1 MALVTTMTV
10 PMISVEIQGQNVR
23 KMFERIG
30 WRKMKTWRLN
40 SLNTVVIATVP
51 THAKSVGLQK

>member
-10 PMISVEIQGQNVR
+10 PMVLVEIKGQNVR
-23 KMFERIG
+23 KMLERIG

-51 THAKSVGLQK
+51 TQAKSVGLQK

>member
-1 MALVTTMTV
+1 MTV
-10 PMISVEIQGQNVR
+10 PMVLVEIKGQNVR
-23 KMFERIG
+23 KMLERIG

-51 THAKSVGLQK
+51 TQAKSVGLQK